1 MPLERY
7 FIGGENS
14 VRGFQFRSIYVRDED
29 TNLPVLQDGYFKGGD
44 KFLQMNLEFQ
54 VLVGGPFRVILFADG
69 GNVYDDDQS
78 LDLTRSAHSAG
89 GELRIFVPI
98 FGAPLRFIYA
108 SNLDP
113 IEE

>member
-1 MPLERY
+1 
-7 FIGGENS
+7 
-14 VRGFQFRSIYVRDED
+14 VRDED

-54 VLVGGPFRVILFADG
+54 VLVGGPFRVIAFIDG

-78 LDLTRSAHSAG
+78 LDPSNIRTSAG

-113 IEE
+113 LPDDRFESFQFSIGATF